1 MPFTPTYATAAQLRD
16 YTGKT
21 EAELPD
27 EDALLLIRKAE
38 TDLDSLAVVGR
49 PTLDTGHRFDPD
61 TLSAVESAALTAACC
76 AQAEYRLEMGP
87 SFFIRGQHSE
97 VSGPEF
103 STKGTLGRIGPQ
115 TMNALRKAPQLVR
128 LTTTTSNPR
137 GDLDPT
143 WQRI

>member
-1 MPFTPTYATAAQLRD
+1 MPFTPTYATADQLRD
-16 YTGKT
+16 FTGQT
-21 EAELPD
+21 SGQLSDTA
-27 EDALLLIRKAE
+27 ALALIRKAE
-38 TDLDSLAVVGR
+38 EDLDSIAVVGR
-49 PTLDTGHRFDPD
+49 PVLENGHRFDPD
-61 TLSAVESAALTAACC
+61 SLADTEAAALTAACC
-76 AQAEYRLEMGP
+76 AQAEYRQEMGP

-97 VSGPEF
+97 ISGPEF